1 VPFCYEHK
9 GARDEQGLYTRPPYD
24 FLTGTQL
31 LLIFAFALICIVNIT
46 FAALITFAGYCIA
59 KYGERRAADKEDGP
73 GRPQ

>member
-1 VPFCYEHK
+1 MSKDCASGRH
-9 GARDEQGLYTRPPYD
+9 TI

-31 LLIFAFALICIVNIT
+31 RLILAIALICILIIA
-46 FAALITFAGYCIA
+46 FAALITIAGYCIA

>member
-1 VPFCYEHK
+1 MHP
-9 GARDEQGLYTRPPYD
+9 AAIR

-31 LLIFAFALICIVNIT
+31 RLILAIALICIVNIT

-59 KYGERRAADKEDGP
+59 KYGERRAADKEERP

>member
-1 VPFCYEHK
+1 VHP
-9 GARDEQGLYTRPPYD
+9 AAIR

-31 LLIFAFALICIVNIT
+31 RLIFAIALICLVIIT